1 MPIAGFPIMWG
12 ERFLKEFV
20 YVNDERV
27 EIHLEGGTSLMTNF
41 VVLSIGVRPDTGFLS
56 GSGIQ
61 QVFGLMAASTGKND
75 RTLEEMPIWRHSRNG
90 CRRINDLMVI
100 PRYNIFI
107 RPY

>member
-27 EIHLEGGTSLMTNF
+27 EIHLEGGTSLMAN
-41 VVLSIGVRPDTGFLS
+41 
-56 GSGIQ
+56 
-61 QVFGLMAASTGKND
+61 FGLMAASTGKNE